1 MCDTFV
7 VLPGATKDGSVIF
20 GKNSDR
26 EPNEA
31 HEVIMLPAG
40 DHQVGDRLRCTYIDI
55 PQVLHTNAVLLL
67 KPFWMWGAEMGA
79 NEHGVVIGN
88 EAVFTRL
95 PVEKGE
101 ALTGMDLIRL
111 GLERSASAAEALE
124 TIITLLETYG
134 QGGNGGFTHPF
145 YYHNSFIIADPREAF
160 VLEAAGK
167 EWAVEKAVSARSIS
181 NSITIGSTWD
191 RASRGLVDT
200 AVQRG
205 WCKGKEDFDFGR
217 CYSEP
222 VFTTFGAGK
231 YRQACTTSLINSRK
245 GQIGVRDAMAVLRS
259 HGGEAKGIWR
269 PDSALIGAEVC
280 MHVGFG
286 PVRINQSVGSFV
298 AHLAPNRHTFWVTGT
313 SAPCTSLFK
322 PVWFESGVP
331 WSVEP
336 SPTGTFDPT
345 CLWWRHEQLHR
356 QIIHNFPE
364 TLPALSQD
372 QMNLE
377 QSFLNDANSGTNL
390 REVAYDCFT
399 RAEALE
405 KKWRDESK
413 FVMTK
418 RSRFYFRMAWNTFN
432 RAAKI
437 KPGVN

>member
-31 HEVIMLPAG
+31 QEVIMLPAV
-40 DHQVGDRLRCTYIDI
+40 DHQVGDRLHCTYIEI
-55 PQVLHTNAVLLL
+55 PQVVHTYAVLLL

-111 GLERSASAAEALE
+111 GLERSRSASEALE
-124 TIITLLETYG
+124 TIISLLETYG

-145 YYHNSFIIADPREAF
+145 YYHNSFIIADHREAW

-167 EWAVEKAVSARSIS
+167 EWAVEKAEEVRSIS
-181 NSITIGSTWD
+181 NAITIGATWE
-191 RASRGLVDT
+191 RASLRLVDT
-200 AVQRG
+200 ALQRG

-222 VFTTFGAGK
+222 VYTGFGAGK
-231 YRQACTTSLINSRK
+231 YRQACTTSLLKSRK
-245 GQIGVRDAMAVLRS
+245 GQIGVEDAFAVLRS
-259 HGGEAKGIWR
+259 HGVDAKSTWR
-269 PDSALIGAEVC
+269 PDFALIGAEVC
-280 MHVGFG
+280 MHVGYG

-298 AHLAPNRHTFWVTGT
+298 AHLAPDRHTYWVTGT

-322 PVWFESGVP
+322 PIWFEGGVP
-331 WSVEP
+331 WSAEP
-336 SPTGTFDPT
+336 APSGTYDPA

-356 QIIHNFPE
+356 QIIHNLPE
-364 TLPALSQD
+364 TLVEISQD
-372 QMNLE
+372 QQKLE
-377 QSFLNDANSGTNL
+377 RCFLDDTNN
-390 REVAYDCFT
+390 REKLGELSAECYAK
-399 RAEALE
+399 AEALE
-405 KKWRDESK
+405 KKWREESK
-413 FVMTK
+413 FVK
-418 RSRFYFRMAWNTFN
+418 ENRSRFYFRMAWNTF
-432 RAAKI
+432 
-437 KPGVN
+437 

>member
-1 MCDTFV
+1 MCDTFI

-31 HEVIMLPAG
+31 QEVIMLPAV
-40 DHQVGDRLRCTYIDI
+40 DHQPGDRLRCTYIEI
-55 PQVLHTNAVLLL
+55 PQVLHTHSVLLL

-95 PVEKGE
+95 PVVKGE

-111 GLERSASAAEALE
+111 GLERSASAAEALD
-124 TIITLLETYG
+124 TIITLLDTYG

-145 YYHNSFIIADPREAF
+145 YYHNSFIIGDQNEAW

-167 EWAVEKAVSARSIS
+167 EWAVEKVVGVRSIS
-181 NSITIGSTWD
+181 NEITIGATWD

-200 AVQRG
+200 AVRRG

-222 VFTTFGAGK
+222 IFTTFGAGK
-231 YRQACTTSLINSRK
+231 YRQACTTGILNSRK
-245 GQIGVRDAMAVLRS
+245 GQIGVEDAFAVLRS
-259 HGGEAKGIWR
+259 HGIEAKSTWR
-269 PDSALIGAEVC
+269 PDSAVIGAEVC

-298 AHLAPNRHTFWVTGT
+298 AHLAPNQHTYWVTGT

-322 PVWFESGVP
+322 PIWFEGGVP

-336 SPTGTFDPT
+336 APRGTYDPA

-356 QIIHNFPE
+356 QVIHNFPE
-364 TLPALSQD
+364 TLAALSQD
-372 QMNLE
+372 QQKLE
-377 QSFLNDANSGTNL
+377 QCFLADADDGANL
-390 REVAYDCFT
+390 GEVSADCFAQ
-399 RAEALE
+399 AEALE
-405 KKWRDESK
+405 KKWREDSK
-413 FVMTK
+413 FEMTK

-437 KPGVN
+437 EPGVI